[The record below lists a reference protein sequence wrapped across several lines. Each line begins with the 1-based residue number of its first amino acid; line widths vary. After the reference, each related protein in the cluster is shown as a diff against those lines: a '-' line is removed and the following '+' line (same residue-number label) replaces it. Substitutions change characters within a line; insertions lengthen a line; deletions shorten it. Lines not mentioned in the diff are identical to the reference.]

1 MKFKTWTCGFI
12 AGTLSTIILIVISS
26 TLYLTGVIPISITEY
41 AARFILDI
49 PDESMHIG
57 RWIVGVITNFSLGGV
72 FGVFFAYIHKTT
84 GPEES
89 KIKMIGLT
97 CILWFFQ
104 LAIVPALDRNMAK
117 FSTYD
122 TAIAYYIIYLIWSV
136 SASFIIQRYLQFPDK
151 DAAIS
156 K

>member
-12 AGTLSTIILIVISS
+12 AGTIGTIILTVISM
-26 TLYLTGVIPISITEY
+26 TLYLVGIIPISITEY
-41 AARFILDI
+41 ATRFILDI
-49 PDESMHIG
+49 PDEPMNIG
-57 RWIVGVITNFSLGGV
+57 RWIVGFITNFGLGGV
-72 FGVFFAYIHKTT
+72 FGVFFAYVHKIT

-89 KIKMIGLT
+89 KIKMLGLT
-97 CILWFFQ
+97 FILWFFQ

-122 TAIAYYIIYLIWSV
+122 TAIAYYFIYLIWSIIV
-136 SASFIIQRYLQFPDK
+136 SSFIQKYLQFPDK
-151 DAAIS
+151 DTAIS

>member
-12 AGTLSTIILIVISS
+12 AGSLGTIILTAISIS
-26 TLYLTGVIPISITEY
+26 LYLINVIPISITEY

-49 PDESMHIG
+49 PDEPMNIG
-57 RWIVGVITNFSLGGV
+57 RWIVGFIANFSLGGI
-72 FGVFFAYIHKTT
+72 FGVFFAYIHKIT

-97 CILWFFQ
+97 FILWFFQ
-104 LAIVPALDRNMAK
+104 LAIVPALDRKMAEL
-117 FSTYD
+117 STYD
-122 TAIAYYIIYLIWSV
+122 TAIAYYLFYLIWSIV
-136 SASFIIQRYLQFPDK
+136 ASSFIQRYLQFPDK
-151 DAAIS
+151 DTAFS